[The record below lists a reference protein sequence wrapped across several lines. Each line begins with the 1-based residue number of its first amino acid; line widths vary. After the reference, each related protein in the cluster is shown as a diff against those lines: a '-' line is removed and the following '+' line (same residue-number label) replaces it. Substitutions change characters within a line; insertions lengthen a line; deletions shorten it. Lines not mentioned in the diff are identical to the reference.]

1 MKLLGSMTCAGS
13 MVLFL
18 YLIFMAA
25 LKKSFGAKHRYR
37 ILIMALFFYMVPVQ
51 LGHYMD
57 IAQDIVQDRAQ
68 ERTLFMDQEGN
79 RVYDMSQNVIEVTW
93 EGKIYFPF
101 MAAKITLFIVWSI
114 VAVTIIF
121 LKLSGYGKE
130 RRRLFEASEDIT
142 VKETLEALEAARTGL
157 GIRRNIRYRWD
168 PGLKVPLSIGVI
180 RPILLLPKQ
189 RYSDEEGGFIY
200 EHELLHI
207 KNYDTLFKLLGVLV
221 TGLNWYN
228 PLVYWLVRELGKVSE
243 SVCDEQIALNC
254 GEEQRKMYA
263 QLILQMVTVERGKS
277 GKGFKYTAPFG
288 SSRENVKERISLMM
302 KTRKLKAGMRVLAV
316 CFTALTGLVGSIPVL
331 AYEKPIIVLDQSGEN
346 IKHGTRWEEI
356 FVEEGFKGSEE
367 EMNSLFVD
375 VDATDLKELPA
386 ESYFQDLQG
395 NIYIGEGRQEQRA
408 CSHTY
413 VNGIQQEHEKSGDRC
428 IVYGYNARRCSKC
441 GNVINESLAY
451 ELKYP
456 KCPH

>member
-1 MKLLGSMTCAGS
+1 M
-13 MVLFL
+13 
-18 YLIFMAA
+18 
-25 LKKSFGAKHRYR
+25 
-37 ILIMALFFYMVPVQ
+37 
-51 LGHYMD
+51 
-57 IAQDIVQDRAQ
+57 
-68 ERTLFMDQEGN
+68 
-79 RVYDMSQNVIEVTW
+79 
-93 EGKIYFPF
+93 
-101 MAAKITLFIVWSI
+101 
-114 VAVTIIF
+114 
-121 LKLSGYGKE
+121 
-130 RRRLFEASEDIT
+130 LFEASEDIT
-142 VKETLEALEAARTGL
+142 VKETLAALEATRIGL

-180 RPILLLPKQ
+180 RPVLLLPKQ

-207 KNYDTLFKLLGVLV
+207 KNYDTLFKLLGVLAV
-221 TGLNWYN
+221 GLNWYN

-263 QLILQMVTVERGKS
+263 QLILQMVTVES

-288 SSRENVKERISLMM
+288 SSKENVKERISLMM

-316 CFTALTGLVGSIPVL
+316 CFTALTGLAGSIPVL
-331 AYEKPIIVLDQSGEN
+331 AYEKPVIVLDQSGEN

-367 EMNSLFVD
+367 EMNSRFVD
-375 VDATDLKELPA
+375 VDAADLKELPA
-386 ESYFQDLQG
+386 ESYFQDMQG

-413 VNGIQQEHEKSGDRC
+413 VNGTQQEHEKSGDRC

-441 GNVINESLAY
+441 GNVINDILEYQLCY
-451 ELKYP
+451 R

>member
-121 LKLSGYGKE
+121 FKLSGYGKE

-189 RYSDEEGGFIY
+189 RYSDEEGRFIY

-263 QLILQMVTVERGKS
+263 QLILQMVTVES

-288 SSRENVKERISLMM
+288 SSKENVKERISLMM

-316 CFTALTGLVGSIPVL
+316 CFTALTGLAGSIPVL
-331 AYEKPIIVLDQSGEN
+331 AYEKPVIVLDQSGEN

-375 VDATDLKELPA
+375 VDAADLKELPA
-386 ESYFQDLQG
+386 ESYFQDMQG
-395 NIYIGEGRQEQRA
+395 NIYIGEGRQEQKA

-413 VNGIQQEHEKSGDRC
+413 VNGTQHEHEKRGDSC
-428 IVYGYNARRCSKC
+428 TIYVYNARRCSKC